1 MPTENGAV
9 GAGGANGNNIMFLI
23 IFGRLAEEKWYSRF
37 TGEANKRYSEMGLL
51 SLSVVAY
58 TNKSGQLV
66 IDM

>member
-1 MPTENGAV
+1 VSA
-9 GAGGANGNNIMFLI
+9 GAGGADGPDGINLTVC
-23 IFGRLAEEKWYSRF
+23 RLAEKWYSRF
-37 TGEANKRYSEMGLL
+37 SSEANKRYSEMGLL

>member
-1 MPTENGAV
+1 VSA
-9 GAGGANGNNIMFLI
+9 GAGSIKIIFLI
-23 IFGRLAEEKWYSRF
+23 YFYRLAEKWYSRF
-37 TGEANKRYSEMGLL
+37 SAKANKRYSEMGLL